1 MHLLKLCQHFGPVL
15 ARQRSEPQ
23 MQPICIFPKKIF
35 MPTNKHASFRYRVLN
50 GCFQRNRSWTL
61 DELIEEVSE
70 QLYEAFGMRGGV
82 SKRTIQGD
90 LNIMKSEPPRGF
102 NAPIVV
108 HDGRYTYDDRSFS
121 IENKPL
127 TQSDLNAIREALT
140 VLRQFRGLPQFKA
153 LADTLSRLEGQWRF
167 PNPAL
172 IQFETNPL
180 ATGTEWI
187 EALYKSALDGVA
199 LDITYHPFT
208 AEAPYG
214 LIFHPYHLREYRNRW
229 FAFGLNEAEGRIHNL
244 ALDRI
249 KAVEKTHRP
258 FAPNAMFDPETYF
271 QDLVGVTRLDG
282 VALEDI
288 TLETTAIV
296 SRYLET
302 KPIHPSQQLLQRSDR
317 SATFALRVIPNYEL
331 YAELARFG
339 KDLSVL
345 APEGVRA
352 GLQAFTF
359 GASGG
364 AQAE

>member
-1 MHLLKLCQHFGPVL
+1 MALFLQGKGLAPKCSLFAFFLK
-15 ARQRSEPQ
+15 
-23 MQPICIFPKKIF
+23 KNYD

-50 GCFQRNRSWTL
+50 GCFRRNRSWSL
-61 DELIEEVSE
+61 DELVAEVGD

-90 LNIMKSEPPRGF
+90 LNIMKSELPRGF

-108 HDGRYTYDDRSFS
+108 HAGRYTYEDRSFS

-187 EALYKSALDGVA
+187 ETLYKSALDGVA

-208 AEAPYG
+208 AEASYH
-214 LIFHPYHLREYRNRW
+214 LTFHPYHLREYRNRW
-229 FAFGLNEAEGRIHNL
+229 FAFGLNGEEGRIHNL

-249 KAVEKTHRP
+249 KAVEKTHRL
-258 FAPNAMFDPETYF
+258 FVPNGMFDPETYF

-282 VALEDI
+282 VAVEDI
-288 TLETTAIV
+288 TLQTSLIV

-302 KPIHPSQQLLQRSDR
+302 KPIHPSQRLLQRSDR
-317 SATFALRVIPNYEL
+317 DATFALRVMPNYEL

-352 GLQAFTF
+352 GWRAFIP
-359 GASGG
+359 GAPGDS
-364 AQAE
+364 